1 MRFQGTITKWKDD
14 EGYGFIT
21 PRGGGKQVFL
31 HISALDKSTSR
42 PEEKSVVTYEVEVDE
57 KDRPQA
63 RSVQYVGSEDEGA
76 RAFPKWPIAIALA
89 ILGGICTWAAIGDL
103 PGLLP
108 PCFIALSLI
117 SYLVY
122 GYDKSQAQTNGWRI
136 PESTLHLLSLLG
148 GWPGA
153 ICAQHI
159 MRHKI
164 KKPSFMAT
172 FWLTVF
178 LNCAALVVLST
189 PLGDELLRQ
198 VSK

>member
-1 MRFQGTITKWKDD
+1 MRFQGTITKWKDE

-31 HISALDKSTSR
+31 HISALDKSQAR
-42 PEEKSVVTYEVEVDE
+42 PEAQEVVTYEVEIDD

-63 RSVQYVGSEDEGA
+63 RKVQYVGEEKEKTV
-76 RAFPKWPIAIALA
+76 FPMWPIVVALS
-89 ILGGICTWAAIGDL
+89 ILGGICAWAAIGDL
-103 PGLLP
+103 PGLIP

-122 GYDKSQAQTNGWRI
+122 GYDKSQAEANGWRI

-153 ICAQHI
+153 FCAQHV
-159 MRHKI
+159 MRHKL
-164 KKPSFMAT
+164 KKLSFMGT

-178 LNCAALVVLST
+178 LNCTALVLLST
-189 PLGDELLRQ
+189 PLGNELLKEL
-198 VSK
+198 SK

>member
-31 HISALDKSTSR
+31 HISALDKSLAR
-42 PEEKSVVTYEVEVDE
+42 PGQQQVVTYEIEVDD

-63 RSVQYVGSEDEGA
+63 RRVLYVGGEDEETVS
-76 RAFPKWPIAIALA
+76 FPKWPFAVALT
-89 ILGGICTWAAIGDL
+89 ILSCLIVWSFSGDL
-103 PGLLP
+103 PGLIP

-122 GYDKSQAQTNGWRI
+122 GYDKSQAQSNGWRI

-153 ICAQHI
+153 MCAQHV

-172 FWLTVF
+172 FWMTVV
-178 LNCAALVVLST
+178 LNCAALVMLST
-189 PLGDELLRQ
+189 PIGNELLRQ